1 MGSWRD
7 KPMPVPPEQV
17 RETAECDLVVVGL
30 GYAGTAA
37 LRWCRLRRSAARW
50 ATVNSSQ

>member
-30 GYAGTAA
+30 GYGRDSRLAGSG
-37 LRWCRLRRSAARW
+37 RGRCGRHRP
-50 ATVNSSQ
+50 